1 MQFCSGGTSS
11 CAPRARSSP
20 MENLFTRFI
29 RKSLRTANIIF
40 LSVMTITIIIQ
51 VISRYLFSNSFD
63 WTEELGR
70 LMLVWMTFCGATLI
84 FMKLEHPSIDLF
96 VKLFPSSIRKP
107 LKVVGFVLIGVFLIY
122 ALVGGV
128 KVLRVS
134 QIVSSVALGFP
145 MTLVY
150 LSFFFNG
157 LLMFAFNL
165 MFILKT
171 INEKSGQEG

>member
-1 MQFCSGGTSS
+1 
-11 CAPRARSSP
+11 
-20 MENLFTRFI
+20 MEDFFTRI
-29 RKSLRTANIIF
+29 IEKTLKAANIIF

-63 WTEELGR
+63 WTEEVGR
-70 LMLVWMTFCGATLI
+70 LMLVWMTFCGATII

-96 VKLFPSSIRKP
+96 VKLFPSSIRKS

-134 QIVSSVALGFP
+134 KIVSSVALGFP

-150 LSFFFNG
+150 LSFFLNG
-157 LLMFAFNL
+157 LIMLAFNL
-165 MFILKT
+165 MFLLKT
-171 INEKSGQEG
+171 FKEKSGQEG

>member
-1 MQFCSGGTSS
+1 
-11 CAPRARSSP
+11 
-20 MENLFTRFI
+20 MEDFLTRFI
-29 RKSLRTANIIF
+29 EKTLKTANIIF
-40 LSVMTITIIIQ
+40 LSVMTITILIQ
-51 VISRYLFSNSFD
+51 VMFRYVLSNPLD
-63 WTEELGR
+63 WTEEVGR

-96 VKLFPSSIRKP
+96 VKLFPSSIRKS

-122 ALVGGV
+122 ALVGGI

-134 QIVSSVALGFP
+134 KIVSSVALGFP

-157 LLMFAFNL
+157 LIMLTYNL
-165 MFILKT
+165 LFLLKT
-171 INEKSGQEG
+171 FKEEAGQKGYS

>member
-1 MQFCSGGTSS
+1 
-11 CAPRARSSP
+11 
-20 MENLFTRFI
+20 MEDFLTRLI
-29 RKSLRTANIIF
+29 EKTLKTANIIF
-40 LSVMTITIIIQ
+40 LTVMTITILIQ
-51 VISRYLFSNSFD
+51 VTFRYLLSNPLD
-63 WTEELGR
+63 WTEEVGR

-96 VKLFPSSIRKP
+96 VRLFPSSIRKS
-107 LKVVGFVLIGVFLIY
+107 LKVVGFALIGVFLVY

-134 QIVSSVALGFP
+134 KIVSSVALGFP

-157 LLMFAFNL
+157 LIMLAYNL
-165 MFILKT
+165 LFLLKT
-171 INEKSGQEG
+171 FKEESGQKEYS